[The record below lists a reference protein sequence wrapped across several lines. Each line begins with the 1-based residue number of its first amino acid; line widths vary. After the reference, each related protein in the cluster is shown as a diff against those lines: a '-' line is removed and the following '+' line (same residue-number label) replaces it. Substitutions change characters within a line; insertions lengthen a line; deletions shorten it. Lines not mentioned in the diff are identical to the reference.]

1 MGFNMERHARWTI
14 LAIIAV
20 SASLIVAGVA
30 YYAFTRSGPVAPQV
44 VASFY
49 PYQYFTSRVA
59 GDRYSV
65 AALVPPGVEPHDWE
79 PTPGDAARMASSI
92 AFVYNGYIELYLQSF
107 FADLPPN
114 QPVRINA
121 SAGLAI
127 LHGGEGGASAID
139 PHLWL
144 DPVYVETTAMTIAD
158 GLAKADPAGNA
169 TYRANAAALVHD
181 LESLNAMFESGL
193 ANCGLRVFITQ
204 HEAFAYLA
212 KRYNL
217 TQYAIQGLSPDQEP
231 TPAQIQEILNV
242 INQTGSKYIFYEE
255 LVSPAVAQALAQ
267 EAHVQ
272 TMVLSPIEG
281 LNATES
287 QNGDTYLT
295 LMEMN
300 LANLRTA
307 LECT

>member
-1 MGFNMERHARWTI
+1 MERHAQRTVI
-14 LAIIAV
+14 AIIAV
-20 SASLIVAGVA
+20 SVSLIVAGVA
-30 YYAFTRSGPVAPQV
+30 YYALTRAGPTGPQV

-65 AALVPPGVEPHDWE
+65 VALVPPGVEPHDWE
-79 PTPGDAARMASSI
+79 PTPGDAARMAGSV
-92 AFVYNGYIELYLQSF
+92 AFVYNGYVELYLQSF

-121 SAGLAI
+121 SEGLGV
-127 LHGGEGGASAID
+127 LHGGEGGAAAID

-144 DPVYVETTAMTIAD
+144 DPVYAETTAMTIAD
-158 GLAKADPAGNA
+158 GLARADPAGNA
-169 TYRANAAALVHD
+169 TYRANAARFVQD
-181 LESLNAMFESGL
+181 LESLNAGFESGL
-193 ANCGLRVFITQ
+193 AHCGLRAFITQ

-255 LVSPAVAQALAQ
+255 LVNPAVTQALAQ

-281 LNATES
+281 LNATET

>member
-1 MGFNMERHARWTI
+1 MERHAQRTI
-14 LAIIAV
+14 IAIIAV
-20 SASLIVAGVA
+20 SLSLVVAGVA
-30 YYAFTRSGPVAPQV
+30 YYALTRAAPTGPQV
-44 VASFY
+44 VPIFS
-49 PYQYFTSRVA
+49 PSQYFPSRIA
-59 GDRYSV
+59 GDRSSV
-65 AALVPPGVEPHDWE
+65 AALVPPGVEPRGWE
-79 PTPGDAARMASSI
+79 QTPGYGARMDSSV
-92 AFVYNGYIELYLQSF
+92 AFVYNGYLELYLKGF
-107 FADLPPN
+107 FAAPPPN
-114 QPVRINA
+114 QPARINA
-121 SAGLAI
+121 SAGLGV
-127 LHGGEGGASAID
+127 LHGGEGGAAAID

-158 GLAKADPAGNA
+158 GLARADPAGNA
-169 TYRANAAALVHD
+169 TYRANAARLVQD
-181 LESLNAMFESGL
+181 LEALNATFESGL
-193 ANCGLRVFITQ
+193 AHCGLRVFITQ

-231 TPAQIQEILNV
+231 TPAQIQQILNV
-242 INQTGSKYIFYEE
+242 INQTGSRYIFYEE

-287 QNGDTYLT
+287 QNGDTYIT